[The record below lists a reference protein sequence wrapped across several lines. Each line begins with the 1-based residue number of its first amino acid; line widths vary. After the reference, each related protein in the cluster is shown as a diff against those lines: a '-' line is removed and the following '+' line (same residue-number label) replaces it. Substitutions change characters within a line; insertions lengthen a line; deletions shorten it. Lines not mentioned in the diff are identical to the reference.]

1 MTSYI
6 LIALVLG
13 IGLGIWFG
21 RRKSFDSAQDK
32 SKPHLIAEQGRE
44 KDENLACILAAFD
57 KSSASR
63 GRMTNNDIE
72 KLLGVSDATV
82 TRYMEELER
91 EGKVRQVGAEGRY
104 VYYTSIDSAQVKGLN
119 NPPSLKLR
127 AR

>member
-6 LIALVLG
+6 IIALVLG

-32 SKPHLIAEQGRE
+32 SKPSLIGRQERE
-44 KDENLACILAAFD
+44 KARHLARILAAFD

-104 VYYTSIDSAQVKGLN
+104 VYYTSIDSAQVKG
-119 NPPSLKLR
+119 
-127 AR
+127 